1 MDLHPIGAMSA
12 LEAAR
17 RHANSAMPNAPV
29 VLPRAERRRPA
40 VNPGPLR
47 RGTAGTLRRI
57 ADRLDARRPVA
68 RTS

>member
-29 VLPRAERRRPA
+29 VLSRAERRGPVA
-40 VNPGPLR
+40 PGPLR
-47 RGTAGTLRRI
+47 RGTAGTLRRL
-57 ADRLDARRPVA
+57 ADRLDSRRPLA

>member
-29 VLPRAERRRPA
+29 VLPRVKRRPE
-40 VNPGPLR
+40 NPGPLR
-47 RGTAGTLRRI
+47 RGTAGTLRRL
-57 ADRLDARRPVA
+57 ADRLDARRPVT

>member
-12 LEAAR
+12 LDAAR

-29 VLPRAERRRPA
+29 VLPRAKRRPA
-40 VNPGPLR
+40 NPGPLR

-57 ADRLDARRPVA
+57 ADRLDARRAVA

>member
-29 VLPRAERRRPA
+29 VLPRAKRRP
-40 VNPGPLR
+40 
-47 RGTAGTLRRI
+47 TA
-57 ADRLDARRPVA
+57 P
-68 RTS
+68 